1 MNALELFDILLVI
14 LGGIG
19 MAEMLKG
26 GTPTYPFMKKPG
38 KSKARP
44 LVHGAT
50 SHP

>member
-1 MNALELFDILLVI
+1 MNALELFGILLVI

-26 GTPTYPFMKKPG
+26 GTPTYHSMTKPG